1 MAIVIL
7 QTLPNVGREGFDQLI
22 EELQKQG
29 PLPADGNLFHASGA
43 VGPDWRVVDVWE
55 SRKHFDDFQEA
66 RQRAAMKAAG
76 DMRTLVD
83 EFPIDFMFAAD
94 GWPDA
99 S

>member
-1 MAIVIL
+1 MAVVML
-7 QTLPNVGREGFDQLI
+7 QTLPDVDRARFDQLI

-43 VGPDWRVVDVWE
+43 VGPDWRVVDVWA
-55 SRKHFDDFQEA
+55 SRKHFDDFREA

-76 DMRTLVD
+76 DMRTLVE
-83 EFPIDFMFAAD
+83 EFPVDFTFAAE
-94 GWPDA
+94 GWPGA

>member
-7 QTLPNVGREGFDQLI
+7 QTLPNVGRERFDQLI

-43 VGPDWRVVDVWE
+43 VGPDWRVVDVWA

-94 GWPDA
+94 GWPGA
-99 S
+99 H